1 MKMYFPVDPCPRNFI
16 TEVMLMCVLVVEKY
30 VYVAESSNIETGNSL
45 GSFRKQ
51 CLEALNP

>member
-1 MKMYFPVDPCPRNFI
+1 
-16 TEVMLMCVLVVEKY
+16 MCVLVVEKY